1 MQIGLN
7 KWVCAAPF
15 MKMLPTKD
23 AVTINSKQEH
33 KADVMCTLDA
43 GNYF

>member
-1 MQIGLN
+1 MTGLN
-7 KWVCAAPF
+7 KCVCAAPF

-23 AVTINSKQEH
+23 AVTIKAKPEH

-43 GNYF
+43 GNHF